1 LKSYGSGSGSN
12 FRKVMVPVP
21 VPVPTFEK
29 VPVPVPVPA
38 PYLDHKK
45 QIFNFF
51 LTFYLVSYF
60 TRKKFINFIK
70 FMVKC
75 E

>member
-1 LKSYGSGSGSN
+1 MVPVPVPIPT
-12 FRKVMVPVP
+12 FEKVTVPVP
-21 VPVPTFEK
+21 VPVP
-29 VPVPVPVPA
+29 VPG

-45 QIFNFF
+45 QIKKKKFGIFF
-51 LTFYLVSYF
+51 DFLLGKLFH
-60 TRKKFINFIK
+60 KEMFINFKK

>member
-1 LKSYGSGSGSN
+1 
-12 FRKVMVPVP
+12 MVP

-29 VPVPVPVPA
+29 VTVPVPG

-45 QIFNFF
+45 LIKKKNLEFL
-51 LTFYLVSYF
+51 LTFYLVSCF
-60 TRKKFINFIK
+60 TRKKFINFNK

>member
-1 LKSYGSGSGSN
+1 
-12 FRKVMVPVP
+12 M

-29 VPVPVPVPA
+29 VMVPVPVPVPA

-45 QIFNFF
+45 QIFQNIFGIF
-51 LTFYLVSYF
+51 LPFYVVSYF
-60 TRKKFINFIK
+60 TRKKFKNFNK
-70 FMVKC
+70 FIVQC